1 MNKKTKLP
9 ENYNLLDPEI
19 IENPYEAYEVYR
31 DKAPPWVLAKSRFGY
46 VYWDCFSN
54 VL

>member
-31 DKAPPWVLAKSRFGY
+31 DKAP
-46 VYWDCFSN
+46 VYHSKETGFFCCH
-54 VL
+54 